1 VTGAACVLRDAEG
14 PGAGRSVGWVST
26 QRRRTAALP
35 GAEWARAWALAVEIT
50 WSAPVVIAYR
60 TGRMLT
66 GGWPPSARDRREYA
80 RMWQEKVDAF
90 GRAYLAAI
98 TTPPQETARVL
109 AAAAGPVH
117 RRVVANRR
125 RLARL

>member
-1 VTGAACVLRDAEG
+1 M
-14 PGAGRSVGWVST
+14 ST
-26 QRRRTAALP
+26 QRRKTAALP

-66 GGWPPSARDRREYA
+66 GGWPPSARDRREYV

-98 TTPPQETARVL
+98 TTPPQETARVV
-109 AAAAGPVH
+109 AAAAAPVH

-125 RLARL
+125 RLARR